1 MSKSTSI
8 FSALICTFIWGTT
21 FIAQDT
27 GMKVIGPYVFNGV
40 RFFVGFLA
48 LVPFYLLLEKKNTY
62 KVLSKNKKKFI
73 NLSILIGLFLFLG
86 TVFQQVALLYTDV
99 ANAAF
104 FTIFYVP
111 MVPIIVFFLYKKNI
125 HWSVWLSVVL
135 CVIGGYL
142 LTNFNDATVRLGDT
156 LVILGAVFW
165 SLHII
170 FIGKIIEE
178 FNAPILIGLIQT
190 IIVSFFSIILALIF
204 EDIVLKNIL
213 EQKTQILYAG
223 ILSGG
228 IAFVLQIYAQ
238 KNISPAPAA
247 IIFSLEGVFATIA
260 AWIILSQILN
270 LNNIL
275 GCIFILVGVLISQ
288 LLPEINVLRINNNK
302 KY

>member
-1 MSKSTSI
+1 MSKSLSI
-8 FSALICTFIWGTT
+8 FSALICTIIWGTT

-27 GMKVIGPYVFNGV
+27 GMRVIGPYVFNGV
-40 RFFVGFLA
+40 RFFVGFLV
-48 LVPFYLLLEKKNTY
+48 LIPFYLLLEKKNTY
-62 KVLSKNKKKFI
+62 KEVSKNKNKFI
-73 NLSILIGLFLFLG
+73 YLSILIGLFLFLG

-111 MVPIIVFFLYKKNI
+111 MVPIIVFFLFKKNI
-125 HWSVWLSVVL
+125 HWSVWPSVIL

-142 LTNFNDATVRLGDT
+142 LTNFYDATVRLGDT
-156 LVILGAVFW
+156 LVIIGAIFW

-170 FIGKIIEE
+170 FIGKIIQE
-178 FNAPILIGLIQT
+178 FDAPILIGLIQT
-190 IIVSFFSIILALIF
+190 IIVSTCSIILALIF
-204 EDIVLKNIL
+204 EDFIIKNIL
-213 EQKTQILYAG
+213 DQKVQILYAG

-270 LNNIL
+270 INNIL
-275 GCIFILVGVLISQ
+275 GCCFILVGVLISQ
-288 LLPEINVLRINNNK
+288 LLPEINFSK
-302 KY
+302 HKQQ

>member
-1 MSKSTSI
+1 MSKSLSI
-8 FSALICTFIWGTT
+8 FSALICTIIWGTT

-27 GMKVIGPYVFNGV
+27 GMQFIGPYVFNGV

-48 LVPFYLLLEKKNTY
+48 LIPFYLLLEKKNTY
-62 KVLSKNKKKFI
+62 KEISKNKSKFI
-73 NLSILIGLFLFLG
+73 YLSILIGLFLFLG

-111 MVPIIVFFLYKKNI
+111 MVPIIVFFLFKKNI
-125 HWSVWLSVVL
+125 HWSVWPSVIL

-142 LTNFNDATVRLGDT
+142 LTNFYDATVRLGDT
-156 LVILGAVFW
+156 LVIIGAIFW

-178 FNAPILIGLIQT
+178 FDAPILIGLIQT
-190 IIVSFFSIILALIF
+190 IIVSTCSIILALIF
-204 EDIVLKNIL
+204 EDFIIKNIL
-213 EQKTQILYAG
+213 DQKVQILYAG

-270 LNNIL
+270 INNIL
-275 GCIFILVGVLISQ
+275 GCCFILVGVLISQ
-288 LLPEINVLRINNNK
+288 LLPEINFSK
-302 KY
+302 HKQQ

>member
-1 MSKSTSI
+1 MSKSTSML
-8 FSALICTFIWGTT
+8 SALICTLIWGTT

-40 RFFVGFLA
+40 RFFVGFLT
-48 LVPFYLLLEKKNTY
+48 LVPFYFLIEKKYTY
-62 KVLSKNKKKFI
+62 KVVSKNQKKFI

-86 TVFQQVALLYTDV
+86 TLFQQVALLYTDV

-111 MVPIIVFFLYKKNI
+111 MVPIIVFFLFKKNI
-125 HWSVWLSVVL
+125 HWSVWPSVIL

-156 LVILGAVFW
+156 LVVLGAVFW

-178 FNAPILIGLIQT
+178 FDVPLLIGLIQT
-190 IIVSFFSIILALIF
+190 ITVSFCSIILALIF
-204 EDIVLKNIL
+204 EDIILINIL
-213 EQKTQILYAG
+213 EQKIQILYAG

-288 LLPEINVLRINNNK
+288 LLPEINVSKNK
-302 KY
+302 Q

>member
-1 MSKSTSI
+1 MSKSLSI
-8 FSALICTFIWGTT
+8 FSALICTIIWGTT

-27 GMKVIGPYVFNGV
+27 GMRVIGPYVFNGV
-40 RFFVGFLA
+40 RFFVGFLV
-48 LVPFYLLLEKKNTY
+48 LIPFYLLLEKKNTY
-62 KVLSKNKKKFI
+62 KVVSKNKSKFI
-73 NLSILIGLFLFLG
+73 YLSILIGLFLFLG

-111 MVPIIVFFLYKKNI
+111 MVPIIVFFLFKKNI
-125 HWSVWLSVVL
+125 HWSVWPSVIL

-142 LTNFNDATVRLGDT
+142 LTNFYDATVRLGDT
-156 LVILGAVFW
+156 LVIIGAIFW

-178 FNAPILIGLIQT
+178 FDAPILIGLIQT
-190 IIVSFFSIILALIF
+190 IIVSTCSIILALIF
-204 EDIVLKNIL
+204 EDFIIKNIL
-213 EQKTQILYAG
+213 DQKVQILYAG

-270 LNNIL
+270 INNIL
-275 GCIFILVGVLISQ
+275 GCCFILVGVLISQ
-288 LLPEINVLRINNNK
+288 LLPEINFSK
-302 KY
+302 HKQQ